1 MDIFQ
6 VVGLAIVAV
15 VLLTLLRRQRPELA
29 VQVSIV
35 VGVIIFLAVAA
46 RLAGLMDVLY
56 DMAQRAQVNTLY
68 LTTVLRIIGVAYAA
82 EFGAQVCR
90 DADEGAVAAK
100 VELAGKVTILVLAV
114 PILIAIMDTLLKL
127 LV

>member
-1 MDIFQ
+1 MEIFQ
-6 VVGLAIVAV
+6 VVGLSIVAV

-46 RLAGLMDVLY
+46 RLASLLDVLY

-114 PILIAIMDTLLKL
+114 PILIAIMDTLLRL